1 MATMMLCHQ
10 KTRMAPAKRGAVLA
24 LAVSLS
30 SAGDVVGGHQRRDGD
45 GTPSEP
51 GEYDDAPGQRV
62 KTIDEGLRGGRQ
74 LSHRKKNGNRNR
86 NRNRNRNNDVEVR
99 TADGGGDEE
108 SFRLRLYWE
117 DGYFWQEDKDE
128 MWWCMGEY

>member
-1 MATMMLCHQ
+1 MATMMLRQQ
-10 KTRMAPAKRGAVLA
+10 KTRMVPAKRGAVLA

-30 SAGDVVGGHQRRDGD
+30 SASDVVGGHQQRDGD

-51 GEYDDAPGQRV
+51 GEYDDAPGLRV
-62 KTIDEGLRGGRQ
+62 KTIDE
-74 LSHRKKNGNRNR
+74 HRKKNG